1 MGTSSFG
8 AFPFSQH
15 RGGVGTVSP
24 FFVFCW
30 PSKPF
35 LALPLTAQLDPDNLD
50 VRVFRSI
57 NNSRSSFLDHFVD
70 AHDHL
75 TLGAFFAVPLSF
87 TTYGVLAERK
97 FDEDTGV
104 VLVATEAGTFL
115 LMTAL
120 KVLIQRERPSQTLR
134 NVRGPHL
141 SSVTGYSFPSIHAA
155 ISFAIATT
163 LGYRYPRPAVYLPSF
178 LWATLVGYGRIYL
191 GVHYPSDVLVGAAIG
206 MAVAMLLRQ
215 WEADLLHRKDRVFGR
230 RGVTSS
236 LFC

>member
-1 MGTSSFG
+1 MDFVLRG
-8 AFPFSQH
+8 FPIVTAQG
-15 RGGVGTVSP
+15 RGRNCLSL
-24 FFVFCW
+24 FCLL
-30 PSKPF
+30 
-35 LALPLTAQLDPDNLD
+35 LAVDALLSTPLTAQLDPDNLD

-75 TLGAFFAVPLSF
+75 ALGAFFAVPLSF
-87 TTYGVLAERK
+87 ATHGVLAERK

-115 LMTAL
+115 LTTAL

-163 LGYRYPRPAVYLPSF
+163 LSYRYPRPAVYLPSF

-206 MAVAMLLRQ
+206 IAVAMLLRQ